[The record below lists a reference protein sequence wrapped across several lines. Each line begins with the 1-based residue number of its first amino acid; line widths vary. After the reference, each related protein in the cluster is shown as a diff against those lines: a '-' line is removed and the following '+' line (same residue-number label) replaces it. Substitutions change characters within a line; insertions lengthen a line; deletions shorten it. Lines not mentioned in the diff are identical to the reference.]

1 MKTAWQELGWNASAD
16 NFCGI
21 DMQDSEDRL
30 WWTDRKFLYGFW
42 RDCFEA
48 KQQLFLVFVRT
59 EPMMMGSEGSGKVRP
74 QLGARAMAVVWRDPT
89 ESADRRG
96 GIPAPHQTRV
106 LFYRQFE

>member
-1 MKTAWQELGWNASAD
+1 
-16 NFCGI
+16 
-21 DMQDSEDRL
+21 
-30 WWTDRKFLYGFW
+30 
-42 RDCFEA
+42 
-48 KQQLFLVFVRT
+48 
-59 EPMMMGSEGSGKVRP
+59 MMGNEGSGKVRP